1 MKPKYTSPTIYTA
14 NGDTRQRWHIEF
26 WYTLPTGEKKRY
38 RVRGNVNRIKN
49 KDERYKQLI
58 EIQKYYT
65 ELLQSGWSPVS
76 DVLDTKTENHRI
88 TIYYCLNKIIEYKKS
103 YASPTYFRTF
113 RSRVRLFADW
123 LLSEQI
129 HQLHPAQITRIHI
142 IEFITYLSNVRRIG
156 NRTRNNYLCD
166 LTTAFDEMIK
176 YDSQWV
182 QLNPCEHVNR
192 VPTRSNLNEPYDSA
206 TLKLVSDYMRDN
218 NRNLYRFC
226 RMFMYLGIRPIEAVK
241 MKVGDINLKTGKFF
255 VPASNEKTGLRKHK
269 PIVQFI
275 KDELEYLND
284 YPEEYYIFSTKGI
297 PSPQPTTRDY
307 FTKEFNKVKQ
317 KLKLPSKFTMYGLKH
332 TFIVELEK
340 SGMPHHDIMKITG
353 HRTLT
358 ALQAYLQKYYDA
370 NTNFISD
377 EIIDIMH

>member
-1 MKPKYTSPTIYTA
+1 MKPKYTTPIIYTA
-14 NGDTRQRWHIEF
+14 NGDLSQRWHVEYY
-26 WYTLPTGEKKRY
+26 YTLPSGKKKRF
-38 RVRGNVNRIKN
+38 RIRGKVNRLLNREDRTKA
-49 KDERYKQLI
+49 LI
-58 EIQKYYT
+58 EMQRHYT
-65 ELLQSGWSPVS
+65 ELLQSGWTPLSNK
-76 DVLDTKTENHRI
+76 LDTTDGNHRI
-88 TIYYCLNKIIEYKKS
+88 TIYYCLFKIIEYKQS
-103 YASPTYFRTF
+103 YATPTYFRSY
-113 RSRVRLFADW
+113 RSHIRLFADW
-123 LLSEQI
+123 LLTTKK
-129 HQLHPAQITRIHI
+129 HHWHPAQITRAI
-142 IEFITYLSNVRRIG
+142 ITDFLTYLSVDRKIE

-166 LTTAFDEMIK
+166 LTTTFDEMMK
-176 YDSQWV
+176 YDAQWL
-182 QLNPCEHVNR
+182 QLNPCAGIKR

-218 NRNLYRFC
+218 NRNLYHFC
-226 RMFMYLGIRPIEAVK
+226 RVFMYLGIRPIEAVK

-255 VPASNEKTGLRKHK
+255 VPASNEKTGLRKLK

-275 KDELEYLND
+275 KNELEYLNN

-317 KLKLPSKFTMYGLKH
+317 KLKLPSKYTMYGFKH